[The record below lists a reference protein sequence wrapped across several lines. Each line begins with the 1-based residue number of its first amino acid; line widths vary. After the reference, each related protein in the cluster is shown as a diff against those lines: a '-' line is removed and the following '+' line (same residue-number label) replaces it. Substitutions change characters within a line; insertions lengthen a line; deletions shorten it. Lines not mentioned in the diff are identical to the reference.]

1 MKKIRVMLAD
11 DHALVRAGF
20 RLLLNEI
27 PDIEVVAEAGEGY
40 EVLRQIREKLP
51 DVVLMDIAMPGL
63 NGLEISA
70 RISKE
75 IKGVRIIFLS
85 MHDDREYVMQAL
97 NVGAAGYVSEKCR
110 PQRAGAC
117 RTIGVERRTLSQ
129 PGRLQAAHR
138 RLYRPHAGEADRNGG
153 RTRGEPVRE
162 AYPSSEADPAADCR
176 RKYLQ
181 RDCSKAQPELQNS
194 AGPSDSAHEAPRHTR
209 HRQSRALCGQG
220 QDSSIAVPFRTC
232 RS

>member
-27 PDIEVVAEAGEGY
+27 PDFEVVAEAGEGY

-70 RISKE
+70 RISRE
-75 IKGVRIIFLS
+75 IKGVHIIFLS

-97 NVGAAGYVSEKCR
+97 NVGAAGYVLKN
-110 PQRAGAC
+110 
-117 RTIGVERRTLSQ
+117 
-129 PGRLQAAHR
+129 
-138 RLYRPHAGEADRNGG
+138 ADRSELELAI
-153 RTRGEPVRE
+153 RSALKGEP
-162 AYPSSEADPAADCR
+162 YLSPAVSKQLIEGYTAR
-176 RKYLQ
+176 MRGQQTGAATEPEGSPYEKLTPRQRQVLQ
-181 RDCSKAQPELQNS
+181 LIAEGNTCKEIAQKLNLS
-194 AGPSDSAHEAPRHTR
+194 
-209 HRQSRALCGQG
+209 
-220 QDSSIAVPFRTC
+220 FRTVQVH
-232 RS
+232 RTQLMKRLDIHDTANLVRYAVRAKIVV

>member
-97 NVGAAGYVSEKCR
+97 NVGAAGYVLKN
-110 PQRAGAC
+110 
-117 RTIGVERRTLSQ
+117 
-129 PGRLQAAHR
+129 
-138 RLYRPHAGEADRNGG
+138 ADRSELELAV
-153 RTRGEPVRE
+153 RSALKGEP
-162 AYPSSEADPAADCR
+162 YLSPAVSKQLIEGYTAR
-176 RKYLQ
+176 MRGKQTGTAAEPGGSPYEKLTPRQRQILQ
-181 RDCSKAQPELQNS
+181 LIAEGNTCKEIAQKLNLS
-194 AGPSDSAHEAPRHTR
+194 
-209 HRQSRALCGQG
+209 
-220 QDSSIAVPFRTC
+220 FRTVQVH
-232 RS
+232 RTQLMKRLDIHDTANLVRYAVRAKIVV